1 MASGNTALAK
11 SRIELPADKLSEFCR
26 RWKVAELAVFGSVLR
41 PDFKSDSDVDM
52 LVTFGADA
60 RWSLLDHVRMQDEL
74 SDLLGRRVDLVSRKG
89 IERSRNYVRRRAI
102 LETSEVIYAAA

>member
-1 MASGNTALAK
+1 MAK
-11 SRIELPADKLSEFCR
+11 SRIELPTDKLAEFCR
-26 RWKVAELAVFGSVLR
+26 RWKVAELAVFGSVLG
-41 PDFKSDSDVDM
+41 PDFKAGSDVDM

-74 SDLLGRRVDLVSRKG
+74 SDLLGRKVDLVSRKG
-89 IERSRNYVRRRAI
+89 IERSRNYIRRRAI